1 MVGMPAFIIALTPTL
16 WWKLD
21 IYTRMSQ
28 KSEIIL
34 LQIVKAL
41 ESLGWS
47 VDSQWQLSLKADG
60 FIPLVRS
67 VTTQGNLNDTEWSDE
82 IHTLIRLKIAT
93 EDEITFF
100 PEFSMY
106 AQIAVGSVP
115 PEDIDYKMMGNQ
127 SFTDKDVKDTKKA
140 AIAAKEITRMV
151 ENHIGE
157 VYQDYVDK
165 NEDLVAFHT
174 KNMGGDAGLK

>member
-1 MVGMPAFIIALTPTL
+1 
-16 WWKLD
+16 
-21 IYTRMSQ
+21 MSQ

-34 LQIVKAL
+34 LQIVRTL
-41 ESLGWS
+41 ETLGWS

-67 VTTQGNLNDTEWSDE
+67 ITTQGSVNDTEWSDE
-82 IHTLIRLKIAT
+82 IHTLVRLKVTT

-115 PEDIDYKMMGNQ
+115 AKDVDDKMMGNQ
-127 SFTDKDVKDTKKA
+127 SFTDKDMKDTKKA
-140 AIAAKEITRMV
+140 ATAAKEITRMV
-151 ENHIGE
+151 ESHINE
-157 VYQDYVDK
+157 AYQDYLDK

-174 KNMGGDAGLK
+174 QNMGGQSGAK

>member
-1 MVGMPAFIIALTPTL
+1 
-16 WWKLD
+16 
-21 IYTRMSQ
+21 MSQ

-41 ESLGWS
+41 ESIGWL

-60 FIPLVRS
+60 FIPLMRS
-67 VTTQGNLNDTEWSDE
+67 ITTQGSLNDTEWSDE
-82 IHTLIRLKIAT
+82 IHTLIRLKVTT

-100 PEFSMY
+100 PEFSLY

-115 PEDIDYKMMGNQ
+115 PQDIDYKMMGNQ

-140 AIAAKEITRMV
+140 ATAAKEITRMV
-151 ENHIGE
+151 ESHINE
-157 VYQDYVDK
+157 AYQDYLDK
-165 NEDLVAFHT
+165 NEDLVTFHAQG
-174 KNMGGDAGLK
+174 NQGQNN

>member
-1 MVGMPAFIIALTPTL
+1 
-16 WWKLD
+16 
-21 IYTRMSQ
+21 MSQ

-34 LQIVKAL
+34 LQIVRTL
-41 ESLGWS
+41 ETLGWS

-67 VTTQGNLNDTEWSDE
+67 ITTQGSVNETEWSDE
-82 IHTLIRLKIAT
+82 IPTLIRLKVTT

-100 PEFSMY
+100 PEFSTY

-115 PEDIDYKMMGNQ
+115 AKDVDDKMMGNQ

-140 AIAAKEITRMV
+140 ATAAKEITRMV
-151 ENHIGE
+151 ESHINE
-157 VYQDYVDK
+157 AYQDYLDK

-174 KNMGGDAGLK
+174 QNMGGQSGAK